1 MCAGLICCHVPL
13 ALKAEL
19 CVTLAALGG
28 SPATAPRV
36 WAALEAAQLVSHT
49 SDKRALNAELHEVH
63 STNHFIYLLHIM
75 RFGASAD
82 LIPSCCVYMLCMYV
96 NKNHIFLK
104 IKNGSVDTFLAVK

>member
-63 STNHFIYLLHIM
+63 STTILFIYYT
-75 RFGASAD
+75 
-82 LIPSCCVYMLCMYV
+82 SCA
-96 NKNHIFLK
+96 
-104 IKNGSVDTFLAVK
+104 LAHRRT